1 MAFPTPP
8 ALDEPMITTVQTRSR
23 MPDRLNFPYG
33 GELIDLSVS
42 PERAFELKAESRHSP
57 SWNLSARQL
66 CDEGAESQLR
76 VFSSSRILVALMAWV
91 WPIPVMLDVSEEFA

>member
-42 PERAFELKAESRHSP
+42 PERAFELNPGIRLRGIFLHDNSATKEL
-57 SWNLSARQL
+57 NLN
-66 CDEGAESQLR
+66 
-76 VFSSSRILVALMAWV
+76 
-91 WPIPVMLDVSEEFA
+91 